1 MKIVILILLTLNVFA
16 SDITIQVLSPCDGT
30 VIQQKSENIQMDN
43 LGQASIYF
51 LDQMQLPYT
60 GNEYSITSILDT
72 PTGMDAYD
80 VVSDNE
86 MRAYGWCYS
95 VNGESPELM
104 PNQYFLSE
112 DEDYVISW
120 HYGFALYKDG
130 QWITQCSPAWRFTPN
145 FICDNE

>member
-1 MKIVILILLTLNVFA
+1 MKFAIIILLSLNLFA
-16 SDITIQVLSPCDGT
+16 ADITMQVLSPCDGT
-30 VIQQKSENIQMDN
+30 VIHQETENIQMNN

-51 LDQMQLPYT
+51 LDQMQLAYT

-72 PTGMDAYD
+72 PTGMDAYE
-80 VVSDNE
+80 VISDNE

-104 PNQYFLSE
+104 PNQFLL
-112 DEDYVISW
+112 DLNKDYVISW

-130 QWITQCSPAWRFTPN
+130 QWITQCSPSWNVTPN
-145 FICDNE
+145 FVCY